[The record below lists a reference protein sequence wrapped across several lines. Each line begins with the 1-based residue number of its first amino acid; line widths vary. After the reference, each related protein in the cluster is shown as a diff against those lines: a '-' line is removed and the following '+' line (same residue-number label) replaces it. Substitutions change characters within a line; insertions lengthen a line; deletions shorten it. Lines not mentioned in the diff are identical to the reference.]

1 MGAMFTDEDRARIEV
16 VIRNSQDMVMA
27 SMSHNVHLPI
37 SIVELEPV
45 AIAKA
50 LDFSIDLGF
59 VLAILEG
66 DLEIVM
72 NALKDDSTSL
82 ATFGLLIRD
91 VKTYV
96 EQFQCISFSH
106 VGREGNFVAHN
117 LVRHAQHVTGFS
129 VWMEDAPLHTFDAY

>member
-82 ATFGLLIRD
+82 ASFGLLIRD

-96 EQFQCISFSH
+96 E
-106 VGREGNFVAHN
+106 
-117 LVRHAQHVTGFS
+117 
-129 VWMEDAPLHTFDAY
+129 